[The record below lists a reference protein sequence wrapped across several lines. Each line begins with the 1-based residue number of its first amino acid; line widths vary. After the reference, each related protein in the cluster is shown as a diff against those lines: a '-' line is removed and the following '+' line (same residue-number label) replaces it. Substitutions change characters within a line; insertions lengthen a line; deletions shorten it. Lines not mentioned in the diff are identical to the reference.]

1 MKIENPIDATEN
13 CRYSLMCRH
22 VCPVG
27 HVTHLETLTPHGWAL
42 TIASVR
48 RKMLTWNSETVD
60 VLYKCADCGNCRS
73 HCATDQPLPEA
84 IAAARAEVAAQ
95 NLAPAAVYDLDS
107 ALREWGNPYEKQTPL
122 PVHGRATT
130 ALFVGDEARYLWPAA
145 LEAALTLL
153 RAVNVEPVLIGSGR
167 NNGYLASSIGCPE
180 TAATLAQANLDDL
193 AASGAQ
199 KLLVLTPGDY
209 FTFKQLHDER
219 LGLSLPADIE
229 LVELVPFLAEQLEA
243 GILRFKDT
251 SSAAAYAY
259 VDPTHSSRVKTR
271 YEAPR
276 RLLSAVFG
284 APGRELF
291 WRRERTHPS
300 GNLALAFTQPE
311 LARMLTHSRLLDAQ
325 RSGAQ
330 LIITEDPGSLYY
342 LNREAA
348 EFGLHVQGL
357 YELLANELA

>member
-1 MKIENPIDATEN
+1 MKIENPIATTEN

-42 TIASVR
+42 TIASVKR
-48 RKMLTWNSETVD
+48 GMLSWNSETVD

-122 PVHGRATT
+122 PVDGRAAT

-153 RAVNVEPVLIGSGR
+153 RAVDVEPVLIGNGR

-180 TAATLAQANLDDL
+180 TAAALAQANLDDL
-193 AASGAQ
+193 AASGAER
-199 KLLVLTPGDY
+199 LLVLTPGDY
-209 FTFKQLHDER
+209 FTFKQLYDER
-219 LGLSLPADIE
+219 LGLPLPAGVE
-229 LVELVPFLAEQLEA
+229 LVELLPFLAERLEA
-243 GILRFKDT
+243 GTLCFNHAPPDV
-251 SSAAAYAY
+251 AYAY

-284 APGRELF
+284 APGHELF
-291 WRRERTHPS
+291 WRCERTHPC
-300 GNLALAFTQPE
+300 GNLALAFTQPA
-311 LARMLTHSRLLDAQ
+311 LAHMLTHSRLLDAQ
-325 RSGAQ
+325 GSGAQ
-330 LIITEDPGSLYY
+330 LIITEEPGSLHY
-342 LNREAA
+342 LSQEAA
-348 EFGLHVQGL
+348 EFGLQVQGL
-357 YELLANELA
+357 YELLADQLA